1 MVKIYMNN
9 TGRGN
14 KMVKILTLIKEDDCK
29 QCNGTGTLDSGQDCR
44 KCNGKGKVNVE
55 VLR

>member
-1 MVKIYMNN
+1 
-9 TGRGN
+9 
-14 KMVKILTLIKEDDCK
+14 MVKILTLIKEDDCK